1 LERIAGLMY
10 ETLDRG
16 KYGHLTPVGDSEAI
30 AAAILSVLAGHSPPL
45 DPQWLDQFTSEIC
58 VQKYLDVLNLS

>member
-1 LERIAGLMY
+1 LERVAELMY

-16 KYGHLTPVGDSEAI
+16 KYGHLIPVGDSDAI
-30 AAAILSVLAGHSPPL
+30 AAAIFSVLAGHSQPL

-58 VQKYLDVLNLS
+58 VQKYLDVLNIS